1 MVISRYVTQQL
12 EHDLVKARKIAIM
25 YGPRQIGKTTIA
37 RVFADRPGSQYYN
50 CDLEE
55 VRAQLAHA
63 SLPQLSALVAGYSCV
78 VFDEAQRVV
87 DIGLK
92 LKILHDHHP
101 DKLIIATGSS
111 SFELANRIA
120 EPLTGRLRTYQVFPL
135 SEMELRA
142 SANVTTVSA
151 GLEHRLIYGAYPEVI
166 VTADLADKRRLISD
180 IAETYALKDTLG
192 FAGLKG
198 ADYLRS
204 LLKLLAFQVGSEV
217 SINELAQ
224 KLKSDGKTVQTYLD
238 LLVKTFIIHPLTPYG
253 GAGRFAMRRSVTR
266 YRKYY
271 FYDLGL
277 RNAFINNFNPLA
289 LRDDIGALWE
299 NYLLNERIK
308 AHQAHRRPTQQ
319 YFWRSPDGPEVDL
332 VEERDGQLELFEF
345 KWSPTRPHARTVQAI
360 RTEFERA
367 PLQVT
372 RDDYAS
378 FVL

>member
-12 EHDLVKARKIAIM
+12 EQDLTKSRKIAII

-55 VRAQLAHA
+55 VRAQMAQA
-63 SLPQLSALVAGYSCV
+63 SLPQLSALVAGNSCI
-78 VFDEAQRVV
+78 VFDEAQRVT

-92 LKILHDHHP
+92 LKILHDYHP
-101 DKLIIATGSS
+101 DKLLIATGSS
-111 SFELANRIA
+111 SFELANSIA
-120 EPLTGRLRTYQVFPL
+120 EPLTGRSRSYQVFPL
-135 SEMELRA
+135 SEIELRT
-142 SANVTTVSA
+142 SANITAVNA
-151 GLEHRLIYGAYPEVI
+151 GLEHRLIYGAYPEVLI
-166 VTADLADKRRLISD
+166 TVDLAEKRRLISD
-180 IAETYALKDTLG
+180 IAETYALKDALG

-198 ADYLRS
+198 ADYLRN

-224 KLKSDGKTVQTYLD
+224 KLKSDGKTVQTYID
-238 LLVKTFIIHPLTPYG
+238 LLVKTFIIHPLAPFG
-253 GAGRFAMRRSVTR
+253 GAGRFAIRRSITR
-266 YRKYY
+266 YKKYY

-277 RNAFINNFNPLA
+277 RNAFINNFNALA

-308 AHQAHRRPTQQ
+308 SHQAHSRPTQQ

-332 VEERDGQLELFEF
+332 VEERDGQLDLFEF
-345 KWSPTRPHARTVQAI
+345 KWSPARQNARTINAI
-360 RTEFERA
+360 QTQFERI
-367 PLQVT
+367 PSQVA
-372 RDDYAS
+372 RDNYEA
-378 FVL
+378 FVM